1 MDYIMK
7 KMKKRLNKEIHSRM
21 LTVGQASDLGNR
33 KNEFLHEII
42 YQKKI

>member
-1 MDYIMK
+1 MK
-7 KMKKRLNKEIHSRM
+7 KMKSRLNREMHLRM

-42 YQKKI
+42 Y